1 MQALQAIGG
10 GSFLLVST
18 VLSIRLIVLAIRN
31 RALPELLLGLGFLLA
46 GTLGA
51 VMEAGAGII
60 GVEQGW
66 DIAAPALGLGKAF
79 GLLGISCNLVFT
91 WWVFR
96 RHERW
101 ALALAVVLAA
111 VQLASFFGHAS
122 AGTFS
127 SGAVAPAWFWLEL
140 VGRVLTPVWLGSESL
155 LYYQRMR
162 RRLDLGLADPVV
174 ANRFALWAIASAT
187 GTLFLLTS
195 VPPRYLTEG
204 SPWAAVD
211 MVAFALF
218 GIATAGSYWL
228 AFFPTRR
235 YQRWVEGAPSTA

>member
-1 MQALQAIGG
+1 MMRDSIGTCLTVVVGIAAL
-10 GSFLLVST
+10 V
-18 VLSIRLIVLAIRN
+18 
-31 RALPELLLGLGFLLA
+31 
-46 GTLGA
+46 
-51 VMEAGAGII
+51 
-60 GVEQGW
+60 
-66 DIAAPALGLGKAF
+66 IAAPALGLGKAF
-79 GLLGISCNLVFT
+79 GLAGISCNLVFT

-195 VPPRYLTEG
+195 VPPLYLTQG

-211 MVAFALF
+211 MAAFALF

-228 AFFPTRR
+228 AFFPPRR
-235 YQRWVEGAPSTA
+235 YQQWVEGAPSTA